1 MIKWL
6 TFFARFYSPFKFIAF
21 IKSAGKK
28 IRFLPRLMML

>member
-6 TFFARFYSPFKFIAF
+6 TFFARFYSPFKFVAF
-21 IKSAGKK
+21 IKSAGQK